1 MFNSSTEGLRCIQ
14 SAVAIAVFAA
24 PFPGLAQT
32 TAAQS
37 AVQPGRTDALDEII
51 VTAQKREQS
60 IKDVPMSITAVTGA
74 ELVARGIV
82 DVGDL
87 SKIDTS
93 FVESRASYGTPVY
106 SIRGIGYNEQSLAAA
121 PTVSVYTDQVPY
133 AYPALTKGADLDVER
148 VEILKGPQGTLFGQN
163 ATGGAVNFI
172 AAKPTD
178 TLQGA
183 LDLGFGRFDARHLDA
198 FVSGPLSDTLRGR
211 VALSVDEGGAWQ
223 QNYTRDAT
231 LGNARTQKI
240 RALLDWKPSEEFRA
254 ELNLNAW
261 HDQSD
266 TQAGQL
272 IGIDLLTPALGP
284 KVPLVS
290 TYQLAPPNNRSADWD
305 PSPPPRNDENFYQA
319 SLHLVYTPS
328 EAFSLTSLTSFQ
340 HYTQNNYIDN
350 DGMAL
355 PNNSESQ
362 TGSVQS
368 LYEELRASGAA
379 MEQRLHW
386 LLGLQYSDDRTE
398 ELVHGYLPY
407 STSAYPFTAFG
418 LPSFSNIAF
427 SSNPDVKTKGVFA
440 NIDYAAPENVTLHA
454 GARYTK
460 SDNEYNGCLIAT
472 DPNFGAGLTLI
483 ETAVKQGVGVI
494 PIGQGD
500 CTTFD
505 ANFNPGLQHL
515 RLNESNVPWH
525 VGVDWKP
532 APGTL
537 LYLSATKGFKAG
549 GFPTLPATGAVQLDP
564 VTQESV
570 LSYELGVKTD
580 FGSRA
585 VELDGAVFHYDYKNK
600 QLRGRILDPTGVFGV
615 IDALVNVPTSK
626 EDGAE
631 LSLRWRPIS
640 GLTVTA
646 GATYLDSKVT
656 GTFETY
662 DPYTGTR
669 VNFDGYSFPNTPRW
683 ILGAGTTYDWS
694 LVGSWRASVG
704 ADYHYQT
711 DSQSAFV
718 AVSDVASGF
727 PSQKIDSYGL
737 LDLVAGVQNDKW
749 KLQVYGNNVTDKYSW
764 QQTIRVY
771 DTTVRYT
778 GLPATFGVR
787 VGYKF

>member
-1 MFNSSTEGLRCIQ
+1 MSKLSTDGLRRIQ
-14 SAVAIAVFAA
+14 SALGIGLLVAPLVAV
-24 PFPGLAQT
+24 AQT
-32 TAAQS
+32 TPS
-37 AVQPGRTDALDEII
+37 GSVQPGRTDTFEEII

-74 ELVARGIV
+74 ELSDRGIV
-82 DVGDL
+82 DVGGL

-106 SIRGIGYNEQSLAAA
+106 SIRGIGYNEQSLAAS

-148 VEILKGPQGTLFGQN
+148 VEILKGPQGTLYGQN

-178 TLQGA
+178 SLQGA
-183 LDLGFGRFDARHLDA
+183 VNLGFGRFDARHIDA
-198 FVSGPLSDTLRGR
+198 FVGGPLTDSLRGR

-223 QNYTRDAT
+223 QSYTRDAS

-240 RALLDWKPSEEFRA
+240 RALLDWKPSQDFKV

-284 KVPLVS
+284 QVPLVS
-290 TYQLAPPNNRSADWD
+290 TYPLAPPNNRSADWD
-305 PSPPPRNDENFYQA
+305 PSPPPRNDEKFYQA
-319 SLHLVYTPS
+319 ALRIEYTPF
-328 EAFSLTSLTSFQ
+328 EAFSLTSLTSYQ

-350 DGMAL
+350 DGTAL
-355 PNNSESQ
+355 ANNSELQ

-368 LYEELRASGAA
+368 LYEELRASGVAA
-379 MEQRLHW
+379 AEKLHW
-386 LLGLQYSDDRTE
+386 LFGVQWSDDRTE
-398 ELVHGYLPY
+398 ELVRGYLPY
-407 STSAYPFTAFG
+407 STSAYPFTAIG
-418 LPSFSNIAF
+418 LPPFTNIAF
-427 SSNPDVKTKGVFA
+427 SSNPDVRTKGVFG
-440 NIDYAAPENVTLHA
+440 NVDYAVLDNVTLHA

-460 SDNEYNGCLIAT
+460 SDIKYNGCLIAT

-483 ETAVKQGVGVI
+483 ETAVKQGIGVI
-494 PIGQGD
+494 PINQGD

-515 RLNESNVPWH
+515 QLHESNVPWH
-525 VGVDWKP
+525 VGLDWKP
-532 APGTL
+532 DPGTL
-537 LYLSATKGFKAG
+537 VYVSATKGFKAG
-549 GFPTLPATGAVQLDP
+549 GFPTLPATGAVQLAP

-570 LSYELGVKTD
+570 LSYELGLKTD
-580 FGSRA
+580 FGNRA
-585 VELDGAVFHYDYKNK
+585 FELDSAIFHYDYKNK

-631 LSLRWRPIS
+631 LSLLWRPIA
-640 GLTVTA
+640 GLTLSA
-646 GATYLDSKVT
+646 AATYLDSRVT
-656 GTFETY
+656 GTFETL
-662 DPYTGTR
+662 DPYTGTK
-669 VNFDGYSFPNTPRW
+669 VGFSGYSFPNTPRW
-683 ILGAGTTYDWS
+683 TLAAGSSYEWS
-694 LVGSWRASVG
+694 VGGSWLATVG
-704 ADYHYQT
+704 ANYHYQT

-718 AVSDVASGF
+718 AVSDVANGY

-737 LDLVAGVQNDKW
+737 LDLVAGVHSDKW
-749 KLQVYGNNVTDKYSW
+749 KLQVYGNNVTDKYYW

-787 VGYKF
+787 VGYRF

>member
-1 MFNSSTEGLRCIQ
+1 LIVPLIAFAQVTPEGEKP
-14 SAVAIAVFAA
+14 AAA
-24 PFPGLAQT
+24 PPARIDTLEE
-32 TAAQS
+32 
-37 AVQPGRTDALDEII
+37 VI

-74 ELVARGIV
+74 ELRDRGIV
-82 DVGDL
+82 NVGDL
-87 SKIDTS
+87 AKIDTS

-106 SIRGIGYNEQSLAAA
+106 SIRGIGYNEQSLAAS

-133 AYPALTKGADLDVER
+133 AYPALTKGADLDIER
-148 VEILKGPQGTLFGQN
+148 VEILKGPQGTLYGQN
-163 ATGGAVNFI
+163 ATGGAINFI

-178 TLQGA
+178 TMHGA
-183 LDLGFGRFDARHLDA
+183 FNWGFGRFDATHLDG
-198 FVSGPLSDTLRGR
+198 FIGGPLSSTLRGR
-211 VALSVDEGGAWQ
+211 VALSVDAGGAWQ
-223 QNYTRDAT
+223 QSYTRDAM
-231 LGNARTQKI
+231 LGDARTQKI
-240 RALLDWKPSEEFRA
+240 RALLDWTPSQEFKV

-261 HDQSD
+261 HDASD

-272 IGIDLLTPALGP
+272 IGIDLLTPVLGP

-290 TYQLAPPNNRSADWD
+290 TYPLARRNDRSADWD
-305 PSPPPRNDENFYQA
+305 VTPAPRNDENFYKGA
-319 SLHLVYTPS
+319 LRLEYTQW
-328 EAFSLTSLTSFQ
+328 EALNLTSLTSFQ

-350 DGMAL
+350 DGLAL
-355 PNNSESQ
+355 LNNSERQ
-362 TGSVQS
+362 TGNVQS
-368 LYEELRASGAA
+368 LYEELRAGGAA
-379 MEQRLHW
+379 AADTLHW
-386 LLGLQYSDDRTE
+386 LLGVQYSDDKTE

-418 LPSFSNIAF
+418 LPPFSDIAF
-427 SSNPDVKTKGVFA
+427 SSNPDVTTKGVFG
-440 NIDYAAPENVTLHA
+440 NLDYAAPEKVTLHA

-460 SDNEYNGCLIAT
+460 SDIKYDGCLIAS

-483 ETAVKQGVGVI
+483 EQAVKQGIGVI
-494 PIGQGD
+494 PIGQGH

-515 RLNESNVPWH
+515 QLHESNVPWH

-532 APGTL
+532 DRGTL
-537 LYLSATKGFKAG
+537 LYVSATKGFKAG
-549 GFPTLPATGAVQLDP
+549 GFPTLPATGAVQLKP

-570 LSYELGVKTD
+570 LSYELGLKTD
-580 FGSRA
+580 FGGRT

-631 LSLRWRPIS
+631 LSLRWRPVS
-640 GLTVTA
+640 GLTLSA
-646 GATYLDSKVT
+646 SATYLDSRVT
-656 GTFETY
+656 RTFQTY
-662 DPYTGTR
+662 DPYTGTK
-669 VNFDGYSFPNTPRW
+669 VDFNGYSFPDTPRW
-683 ILGAGTTYDWS
+683 TAAAGSAYEWS
-694 LVGSWRASVG
+694 VGGSWTASVG
-704 ADYHYQT
+704 ADCHYQT
-711 DSQSAFV
+711 DTQSAFV
-718 AVSDVASGF
+718 AASDVAAGY
-727 PSQKIDSYGL
+727 PSQRIDHYGL
-737 LDLVAGVQNDKW
+737 LNLVAGVQNDNW
-749 KLQVYGNNVTDKYSW
+749 KLQLYGNNVTDKYYW